1 MAYTFHSRATADLI
15 MLKGTA
21 EQILKILDKPRGEPG
36 IITVE
41 QIPQAIADL
50 EQAVAED
57 EQRRRAIEEE
67 IRSGTEQDSAAAAA
81 ASTGLTTGVTTG
93 SEACTASA
101 AGSCCTI
108 ALPQLLQKF
117 MGVSDVL
124 LQLGQIYILSPP
136 FQIL

>member
-81 ASTGLTTGVTTG
+81 ASAELGAVSLRQRVVPLVDMLRRSAQEGKAVTWTVPMR
-93 SEACTASA
+93 A
-101 AGSCCTI
+101 
-108 ALPQLLQKF
+108 
-117 MGVSDVL
+117 
-124 LQLGQIYILSPP
+124 
-136 FQIL
+136 